1 MTALLRF
8 AASGAIATAT
18 HAILFAASVELLGIM
33 PVIATSL
40 SFCVALIVSYGLNY
54 HWTFK
59 SSGAH
64 RVMLPRYATVAL
76 VGLALNV
83 VITFVVVNMGG
94 YWYGYALLAVISTVP
109 VVSFLLSKYWAFG
122 TSRQA
127 DTQGE

>member
-1 MTALLRF
+1 M
-8 AASGAIATAT
+8 
-18 HAILFAASVELLGIM
+18 
-33 PVIATSL
+33 IATSL

-83 VITFVVVNMGG
+83 VITFVMVNMGG

-122 TSRQA
+122 TGRQV